1 MAVEILALKGVWT
14 NIDFSLKA
22 HSWQAK
28 WHFNEFGNPR
38 RSFFFFLLV
47 QSINKKKKKNNNG
60 LIILSTGL
68 LHNVKCDPRYNFL
81 FLNYKTLVDKFK
93 LIATKNATNLSKLF

>member
-1 MAVEILALKGVWT
+1 MSLAIQEDL
-14 NIDFSLKA
+14 
-22 HSWQAK
+22 
-28 WHFNEFGNPR
+28 
-38 RSFFFFLLV
+38 FFFFCLSSQL
-47 QSINKKKKKNNNG
+47 IKKKKKKNNNG

>member
-38 RSFFFFLLV
+38 RSFFFFCLSSQL
-47 QSINKKKKKNNNG
+47 IKIKKNNNG

>member
-1 MAVEILALKGVWT
+1 MSLAIQEDL
-14 NIDFSLKA
+14 
-22 HSWQAK
+22 
-28 WHFNEFGNPR
+28 
-38 RSFFFFLLV
+38 FFFFCLSSQL
-47 QSINKKKKKNNNG
+47 IKIKKNNNG

>member
-1 MAVEILALKGVWT
+1 MSLAIQEDL
-14 NIDFSLKA
+14 
-22 HSWQAK
+22 
-28 WHFNEFGNPR
+28 
-38 RSFFFFLLV
+38 FFFCLSSQL
-47 QSINKKKKKNNNG
+47 IKKTKNNNG

-81 FLNYKTLVDKFK
+81 FLNDKTLVDKFK

>member
-1 MAVEILALKGVWT
+1 MSLAIQEDL
-14 NIDFSLKA
+14 
-22 HSWQAK
+22 
-28 WHFNEFGNPR
+28 
-38 RSFFFFLLV
+38 FFFFCLSSQL
-47 QSINKKKKKNNNG
+47 IKIKKNNN
-60 LIILSTGL
+60 ILSTGL